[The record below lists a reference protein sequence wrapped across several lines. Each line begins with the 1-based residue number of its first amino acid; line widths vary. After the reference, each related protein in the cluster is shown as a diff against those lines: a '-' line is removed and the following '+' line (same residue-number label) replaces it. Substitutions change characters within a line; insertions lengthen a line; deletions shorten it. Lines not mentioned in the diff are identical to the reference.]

1 MSTLCDQDIADKAQQ
16 LMNGTGMHSLVLKE
30 TEGKILSI
38 VIIIIAITLP
48 AFSVVVHGDC
58 WKPYSFWNIWR
69 LKNELGGV
77 LCMNGADIVVGT
89 FLFSTGSFWT

>member
-48 AFSVVVHGDC
+48 AFSVVVWGLLETIFILEHLAAQ
-58 WKPYSFWNIWR
+58 K
-69 LKNELGGV
+69 
-77 LCMNGADIVVGT
+77 
-89 FLFSTGSFWT
+89 

>member
-16 LMNGTGMHSLVLKE
+16 LMNGTGMHSLVLTE

-48 AFSVVVHGDC
+48 AFSVVVWGLLETIFILEHLAAQ
-58 WKPYSFWNIWR
+58 K
-69 LKNELGGV
+69 
-77 LCMNGADIVVGT
+77 
-89 FLFSTGSFWT
+89 

>member
-1 MSTLCDQDIADKAQQ
+1 
-16 LMNGTGMHSLVLKE
+16 MHSLVLKE

-48 AFSVVVHGDC
+48 AFSVVVLGDC
-58 WKPYSFWNIWR
+58 YKPYSFWNIWR

-77 LCMNGADIVVGT
+77 FCMNGADIVVGT
-89 FLFSTGSFWT
+89 FLFSTGSFWTVEKNQRKINSKPSKSAL